1 MFVILSISDSD
12 KHFLVPIQE
21 YEKRL
26 GKSLV
31 IDNLKPFKDDN
42 VQLVIEKETE
52 SLSKILHKKYLNYH
66 KILLIKE
73 WWTYDTLE
81 FSEMIQGENVVF
93 IIGWPYGVDEKRLKS
108 DFSDLIMLSLGKMTF
123 PHGLAKLLLIE
134 QIYRATTLWSG
145 KKYHY

>member
-1 MFVILSISDSD
+1 
-12 KHFLVPIQE
+12 
-21 YEKRL
+21 
-26 GKSLV
+26 
-31 IDNLKPFKDDN
+31 
-42 VQLVIEKETE
+42 
-52 SLSKILHKKYLNYH
+52 
-66 KILLIKE
+66 
-73 WWTYDTLE
+73 
-81 FSEMIQGENVVF
+81 MIQGENVVF